1 MTDGSH
7 GWLKEILHFSSDRSL
22 TVLLYALLLLIFVV
36 DPFLSDTAL
45 GRIVIDGFFVLI
57 LFSGALAVRRFRR
70 LSLVAALFILLGR
83 LFVYIEPTRSVVL
96 IGTTLAVL
104 YLIFACMG
112 ILRQV
117 FARGRITRS
126 RIEGAIAVY
135 LLLGLTFGLV
145 YALIFLVEPT
155 AFDMSALDLDID
167 PRSRFDRVLGQFSYF
182 SFITLTTVGFGD
194 ITPLSGLAK
203 QFAVL
208 EGLIGQLYPAIL
220 LARLV
225 SMELAQSVRAPTEGD
240 EEP

>member
-1 MTDGSH
+1 MKYSIPFPH
-7 GWLKEILHFSSDRSL
+7 NELHCFSVRTYPHESAL
-22 TVLLYALLLLIFVV
+22 TLLIFVV

-45 GRIVIDGFFVLI
+45 GRIVIDGFFILI
-57 LFSGALAVRRFRR
+57 LLSGALAVRRFRR

-83 LFVYIEPTRSVVL
+83 LFFYIEPTRSVIL
-96 IGTTLAVL
+96 IGTTLTVL

-155 AFDMSALDLDID
+155 AFDLPALDLSVD
-167 PRSRFDRVLGQFSYF
+167 PRARLDRVLGQFSYF

>member
-45 GRIVIDGFFVLI
+45 GRIVIDGFFILI
-57 LFSGALAVRRFRR
+57 LLSGALAVRRFRR

-83 LFVYIEPTRSVVL
+83 LFFYIEPTRSVIL
-96 IGTTLAVL
+96 IGTTLTVL

-155 AFDMSALDLDID
+155 AFDLPAA
-167 PRSRFDRVLGQFSYF
+167 RSKGRRQNKFPFSRR
-182 SFITLTTVGFGD
+182 SDGVVPFG
-194 ITPLSGLAK
+194 
-203 QFAVL
+203 
-208 EGLIGQLYPAIL
+208 
-220 LARLV
+220 
-225 SMELAQSVRAPTEGD
+225 
-240 EEP
+240 